1 MPAFMFE
8 KISPPVPSGQ
18 QPSIPKKQR
27 GVIHQI
33 LDRLADARAKR
44 GIGQARSVFSR
55 RKEKSTDA
63 D

>member
-8 KISPPVPSGQ
+8 KISPPVRNGQ
-18 QPSIPKKQR
+18 QPPIPKKQR

-33 LDRLADARAKR
+33 LDRLVDARVRR
-44 GIGQARSVFSR
+44 GMGQARRVFSR
-55 RKEKSTDA
+55 RKAKSADA

>member
-44 GIGQARSVFSR
+44 GIGQARGVFSR
-55 RKEKSTDA
+55 SKEKSTDA

>member
-44 GIGQARSVFSR
+44 GIGQARGVFSR
-55 RKEKSTDA
+55 RKEKSADA